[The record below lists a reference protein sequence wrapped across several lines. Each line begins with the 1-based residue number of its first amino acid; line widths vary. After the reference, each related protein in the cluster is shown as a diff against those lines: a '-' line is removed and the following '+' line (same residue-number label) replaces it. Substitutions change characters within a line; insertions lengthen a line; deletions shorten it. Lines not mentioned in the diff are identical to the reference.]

1 MLLGYMESQN
11 IAFSFDVFNDH
22 SVVSG
27 LTVDT
32 RYYEVYLVSA
42 ATPDAA
48 GGSWGVTFTETG
60 TKFDNKI
67 EHSVMI
73 FTHVYNK
80 QMWISNYTP
89 QCSVG
94 FIAYPCPRY
103 LFVALM
109 SSYNHSVH
117 TKMAAISQT
126 TFSNACSW
134 VQIVSFGFKVC
145 SWGPN

>member
-1 MLLGYMESQN
+1 MESQN

-27 LTVDT
+27 LTIDT
-32 RYYEVYLVSA
+32 RYYKVYLVSA

-60 TKFDNKI
+60 TCTKFDNTI
-67 EHSVMI
+67 EPSVMI

-94 FIAYPCPRY
+94 FNAYPCPRY

-109 SSYNHSVH
+109 SSYHHNVH
-117 TKMAAISQT
+117 T
-126 TFSNACSW
+126 
-134 VQIVSFGFKVC
+134 
-145 SWGPN
+145 